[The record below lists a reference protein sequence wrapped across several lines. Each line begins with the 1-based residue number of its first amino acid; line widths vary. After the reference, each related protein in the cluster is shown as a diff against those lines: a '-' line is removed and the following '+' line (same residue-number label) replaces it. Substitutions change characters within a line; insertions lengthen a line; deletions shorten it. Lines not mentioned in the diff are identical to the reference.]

1 MEPKDIIGK
10 EFTCFKFE
18 PIDKLIS
25 FDIRYQ
31 RLVGRT
37 ATVLEINSSH
47 PQYAYVKVDSPIGQS
62 EQVHYPTQM
71 IIDQLDYGNKSVEE
85 LLNEMKHL
93 TSQIWKTKI
102 Q

>member
-18 PIDKLIS
+18 PIDNLIG
-25 FDIRYQ
+25 FDVRYQ

-37 ATVLEINSSH
+37 AVVIEINSSH
-47 PQYAYVKVDSPIGQS
+47 PQYAYVRVNTPIGES

-71 IIDQLDYGNKSVEE
+71 IIDQLDYGKKSVEE
-85 LLNEMKHL
+85 LLNEIKQL
-93 TSQIWKTKI
+93 TAQIWKTKI
-102 Q
+102 